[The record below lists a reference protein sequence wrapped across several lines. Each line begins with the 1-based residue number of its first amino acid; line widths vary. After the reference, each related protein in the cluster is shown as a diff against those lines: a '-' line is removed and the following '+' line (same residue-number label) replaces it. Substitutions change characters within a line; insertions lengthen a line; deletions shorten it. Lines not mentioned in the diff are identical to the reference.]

1 MVKIKCVV
9 CGQEVEAQKSTKKY
23 CSKECSNAA
32 RRIKWANR
40 PKNEKEQKL
49 MPEKICT
56 ICNSTFR
63 TKSADANKRTCCYN

>member
-9 CGQEVEAQKSTKKY
+9 CGREVEAQKSTKKY

-40 PKNEKEQKL
+40 PKNEKEQKCV
-49 MPEKICT
+49 M
-56 ICNSTFR
+56 F
-63 TKSADANKRTCCYN
+63 